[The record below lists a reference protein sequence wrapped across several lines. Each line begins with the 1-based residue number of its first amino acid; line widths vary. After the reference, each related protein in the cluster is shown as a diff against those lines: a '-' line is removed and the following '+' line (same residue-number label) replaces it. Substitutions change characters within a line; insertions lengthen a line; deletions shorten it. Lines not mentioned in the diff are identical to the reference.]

1 MGPEKLGGHVLL
13 FLEYPV
19 EIGQVVEPAFKTDL
33 GYGFVGIH
41 EHPGSITQSDIY
53 DIVRKGFSGT
63 QFENG

>member
-1 MGPEKLGGHVLL
+1 MGPEKLGGNVLL

-41 EHPGSITQSDIY
+41 
-53 DIVRKGFSGT
+53 
-63 QFENG
+63 